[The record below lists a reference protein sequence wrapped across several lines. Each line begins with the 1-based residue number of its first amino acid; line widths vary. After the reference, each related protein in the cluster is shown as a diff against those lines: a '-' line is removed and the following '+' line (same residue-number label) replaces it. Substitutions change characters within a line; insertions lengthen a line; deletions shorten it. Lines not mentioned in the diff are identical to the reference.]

1 VLTARWR
8 RLPASPNPLPLGFGG
23 LSTERRSLLVVS
35 PACDS
40 GAHAREPPTRRVK
53 RKAREVRALRADS
66 GERDRSGVSLSARAF
81 HAVLHAIDLLLYG
94 LHEPDGATFSI
105 WAKVQQLHCVQKDSG
120 RASERERLQ
129 WLRKCESGFARR
141 SARPSK
147 RRWGARARA
156 MRETKATQCAAVRM
170 VRAARAGAA
179 GAMQALGGVGA

>member
-1 VLTARWR
+1 VVCQPSVARYSWCR
-8 RLPASPNPLPLGFGG
+8 PLAILERTHANRPRGAS
-23 LSTERRSLLVVS
+23 SAR
-35 PACDS
+35 
-40 GAHAREPPTRRVK
+40 HARC
-53 RKAREVRALRADS
+53 ALRADS

-105 WAKVQQLHCVQKDSG
+105 WAKVQQLYCVQKDSG

-141 SARPSK
+141 SACPSK

-170 VRAARAGAA
+170 VRAARTGAA
-179 GAMQALGGVGA
+179 GAAQALGGVGA